1 MRRLHIPLRH
11 FFATPPTPCPY
22 LPDKLERKVVT
33 LLSDEEPDQLHSILS
48 SAGFRRSQDL
58 AYRPACDACNA
69 CIPVR
74 IPTAEFSPSRTQRK
88 IMRKNVDLIAEQRP
102 PVATSE
108 QFNLFR
114 RYLTARHSEGGMAD
128 MNIADYRAMI
138 EDTPVDTFM
147 IEYRT
152 DDGELIAACLTDRM
166 NDGLSLVYS
175 FFDPAATSRSL
186 GVFTVQWHVMQALK
200 SKLDYVYLGY
210 WVDGSQKMG
219 YKSSFRPL
227 EGLTRDGW
235 SRMPLKS
242 A

>member
-1 MRRLHIPLRH
+1 
-11 FFATPPTPCPY
+11 
-22 LPDKLERKVVT
+22 
-33 LLSDEEPDQLHSILS
+33 
-48 SAGFRRSQDL
+48 
-58 AYRPACDACNA
+58 
-69 CIPVR
+69 
-74 IPTAEFSPSRTQRK
+74 
-88 IMRKNVDLIAEQRP
+88 MRKNIDLIAEQRP

-114 RYLTARHSEGGMAD
+114 RYLTARHSHGGMAD
-128 MNIADYRAMI
+128 MNMADYRAMI

-152 DDGELIAACLTDRM
+152 NNGELIAACLTDRM

-175 FFDPAATSRSL
+175 FFDPTATGRSL

-200 SKLDYVYLGY
+200 SKLEYVYLGY

-227 EGLTRDGW
+227 EGLTREGW

-242 A
+242 T